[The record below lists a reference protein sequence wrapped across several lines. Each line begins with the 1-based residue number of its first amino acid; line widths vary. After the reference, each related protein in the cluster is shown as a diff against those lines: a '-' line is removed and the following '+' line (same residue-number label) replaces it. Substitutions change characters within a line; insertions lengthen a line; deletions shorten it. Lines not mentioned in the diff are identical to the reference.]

1 MRVSFIDAS
10 PYSMASLQ
18 YFAIIGALLPIPY
31 REKAPKGTM

>member
-1 MRVSFIDAS
+1 MRVSLIGAS

-18 YFAIIGALLPIPY
+18 YFAIIGALLLIPY